1 MIAPGMPSKR
11 LLAIAASI
19 LILGACASPADRSAM
34 TPQNL
39 IISKHHPYSLG
50 VQTSG
55 GAETGALDSSNIANA
70 DLKAAIELAVTQS
83 QLFKRIVSGNDGD
96 YELSVR
102 VISLSKPLFGGTFTV
117 DMETAW
123 SLTKVSDRS
132 VAMRK
137 SVKSS
142 GTATMSE
149 AFAAVTRL
157 RLAVEAASRN
167 NIEQGIK
174 AIAELN
180 L

>member
-1 MIAPGMPSKR
+1 M
-11 LLAIAASI
+11 
-19 LILGACASPADRSAM
+19 
-34 TPQNL
+34 
-39 IISKHHPYSLG
+39 G

-123 SLTKVSDRS
+123 SLTKVSDRL

-142 GTATMSE
+142 GTATMSD

>member
-39 IISKHHPYSLG
+39 IINKHHPYSLG

>member
-142 GTATMSE
+142 GTATMSD

>member
-1 MIAPGMPSKR
+1 MGLAAIRSK
-11 LLAIAASI
+11 LLAIAAFA
-19 LILGACASPADRSAM
+19 LILGGCASPADRSAM

-39 IISKHHPYSLG
+39 TVNKHYPYSLR

-55 GAETGALDSSNIANA
+55 GAQTGAMDSSNISDA
-70 DLKAAIELAVTQS
+70 DLKAAIEDAVSQS
-83 QLFKRIVSGNDGD
+83 KLFMGIVQGSNGD

-102 VISLSKPLFGGTFTV
+102 LSSLSKPLFGGTFTV

-123 SLTKVSDRS
+123 SLIKASDHS
-132 VAMRK
+132 VLMRK
-137 SVKSS
+137 SVKST
-142 GTATMSE
+142 GTATMSD

-157 RLAVEAASRN
+157 RMAVEAASRN
-167 NIEQGIK
+167 NIEQGLK

>member
-1 MIAPGMPSKR
+1 
-11 LLAIAASI
+11 
-19 LILGACASPADRSAM
+19 
-34 TPQNL
+34 
-39 IISKHHPYSLG
+39 
-50 VQTSG
+50 
-55 GAETGALDSSNIANA
+55 
-70 DLKAAIELAVTQS
+70 
-83 QLFKRIVSGNDGD
+83 
-96 YELSVR
+96 
-102 VISLSKPLFGGTFTV
+102 
-117 DMETAW
+117 METAW
-123 SLTKVSDRS
+123 SLTKVSDRL

-142 GTATMSE
+142 GTATMSD

>member
-1 MIAPGMPSKR
+1 MNSPAMPSKR

-142 GTATMSE
+142 GTATMSD

>member
-1 MIAPGMPSKR
+1 MERIMTRRCRP
-11 LLAIAASI
+11 LALVVFA
-19 LILGACASPADRSAM
+19 LILGGCASPADRSAM

-39 IISKHHPYSLG
+39 AISKHYPYSLH

-55 GAETGALDSSNIANA
+55 GAETGAMDSSNVADA
-70 DLKAAIELAVTQS
+70 DLKAAIEDAVSQS
-83 QLFKRIVSGNDGD
+83 KLFKAIVQGSGGD

-102 VISLSKPLFGGTFTV
+102 VTSLAKPIFGATFTV

-123 SLTKVSDRS
+123 SLTRVSDHTA
-132 VAMRK
+132 VLRK

-142 GTATMSE
+142 GTATMSD
-149 AFAAVTRL
+149 AFAGVTRL
-157 RLAVEAASRN
+157 RLAVEAATRN
-167 NIEQGIK
+167 NITQGLT

>member
-1 MIAPGMPSKR
+1 MIGPAMHSKR